1 MLNAIFGTIISGSP
15 IFVITFV
22 NHLFNL
28 PTTLFSIM
36 TSYLSKFR
44 FFLPVFFAMLFL
56 GSTAAFG
63 QLRIDAR
70 STSQKF
76 ASLLQII
83 NYYYVDS
90 TDQPDLTE
98 KAIVA
103 MLKQLDPHS
112 VYLSKDEVAKANEPL
127 QGNFEG
133 VGIQFQLFNDTILVV
148 AAVPG
153 GPSDKLGIRAGD
165 KIITINGEISYGSKI
180 NNNFV
185 MERLRGTKGSK
196 VTVEIMRKG
205 NKDLIDYVI
214 VRDKIPINS
223 VDAVFM
229 LQDGIG
235 YIKLTRFARTSLTEV
250 KNSIS
255 TLRES
260 GMKDLILDL
269 RNNSGGFLDI
279 AIDLSDEFLPSGE
292 LIVYTEGMRS
302 PRMDFKATS
311 KGNFEKG
318 KLIVMINEGSAS
330 ASEIVSGA
338 VQDWDRG
345 IVVGRRSF
353 GKGLVQRPFML
364 PDSSVVRLT
373 TARYY
378 TPSGRSIQKPYE
390 DGVEDYYADLTN
402 RFKHG
407 EFVTADSIRFPDSI
421 KYYTTSKRVVYGGG
435 GIMPDIFIP
444 MDTTSSSKYYSDL
457 WRKGVFNDYT
467 MDYLETNRKD
477 LEKQFPDLITF
488 RNSFVV
494 DDKLMRE
501 FIDYAAGKGVAEDST
516 GVERSGKEIKYIVK
530 GLLGR
535 NLFDVS
541 AYFELISPVDHELQK
556 AIEVM
561 KDDVNFRKLTLS
573 M

>member
-1 MLNAIFGTIISGSP
+1 M
-15 IFVITFV
+15 ITYF
-22 NHLFNL
+22 
-28 PTTLFSIM
+28 
-36 TSYLSKFR
+36 SKFK
-44 FFLPVFFAMLFL
+44 FFLTAFFALLLL
-56 GSTAAFG
+56 GSTTAFG
-63 QLRIDAR
+63 QLRSDAR

-90 TDQPDLTE
+90 TDQPELTE

-103 MLKQLDPHS
+103 MLKELDPHS
-112 VYLSKDEVAKANEPL
+112 VYLSKEEVVKANEPL

-165 KIITINGEISYGSKI
+165 KIITIDKEIAYGPKI

-185 MERLRGTKGSK
+185 MEHLRGAKGSK

-205 NKDLIDYVI
+205 TKGLIDYVI

-223 VDAVFM
+223 VDAAFM
-229 LQDGIG
+229 LEDSIG

-250 KNSIS
+250 KSSIS
-255 TLRES
+255 TLREQ

-292 LIVYTEGMRS
+292 LIVYTEGLRS

-311 KGNFEKG
+311 KGSFEKG

-345 IVVGRRSF
+345 MVVGRRSF

-407 EFVTADSIRFPDSI
+407 EFVNADSIRFPDSI

-444 MDTTSSSKYYSDL
+444 MDTTSSSKYYNDL

-467 MDYLETNRKD
+467 MDYLEKNRKQ
-477 LEKQFPDLITF
+477 LEKLYPNLNAF
-488 RNSFVV
+488 RNGFVM

-501 FIDYAAGKGVAEDST
+501 FIDYASVKGVAEDST
-516 GVERSGKEIKYIVK
+516 GIERSGKEIKYIVK

-541 AYFELISPVDHELQK
+541 AYFELISPVDNELQK
-556 AIEVM
+556 AIEVL
-561 KDDVNFRKLTLS
+561 KDDNNFRKLSLS

>member
-1 MLNAIFGTIISGSP
+1 
-15 IFVITFV
+15 
-22 NHLFNL
+22 
-28 PTTLFSIM
+28 M
-36 TSYLSKFR
+36 TSYFSRFKYYLPAIFALILLSS
-44 FFLPVFFAMLFL
+44 P
-56 GSTAAFG
+56 AAFG
-63 QLRIDAR
+63 QLRSDAR

-165 KIITINGEISYGSKI
+165 KILTIDGEISYGAKI

-205 NKDLIDYVI
+205 NKNLIDYVI

-223 VDAVFM
+223 VDAAFM
-229 LQDGIG
+229 LQDSIG

-250 KNSIS
+250 KSSIS

-279 AIDLSDEFLPSGE
+279 SIDLADEFLPSGE

-311 KGNFEKG
+311 RGSFEKG

-345 IVVGRRSF
+345 MVVGRRSF

-444 MDTTSSSKYYSDL
+444 MDTTSSSKYYNDL

-467 MDYLETNRKD
+467 MDYLEKNRKD
-477 LEKQFPDLITF
+477 LEKQFPNLVAF
-488 RNSFVV
+488 REKFIV

-501 FIDYAAGKGVAEDST
+501 FIDYAGEKGVVEDST
-516 GVERSGKEIKYIVK
+516 GIERSGKEIKYIVK

-541 AYFELISPVDHELQK
+541 AYFELISPVDNELQK

-561 KDDVNFRKLTLS
+561 KDDFNFRKLSLS

>member
-1 MLNAIFGTIISGSP
+1 MIKSFLKARFTAKAIIAI
-15 IFVITFV
+15 
-22 NHLFNL
+22 LL
-28 PTTLFSIM
+28 L
-36 TSYLSKFR
+36 TSTS
-44 FFLPVFFAMLFL
+44 
-56 GSTAAFG
+56 SFG
-63 QLRIDAR
+63 QLRSDTR

-90 TDQPDLTE
+90 TNQPDLTE
-98 KAIVA
+98 KAIVS
-103 MLKQLDPHS
+103 MLKELDPHS

-165 KIITINGEISYGSKI
+165 KIITINGEVAYGSKI

-185 MERLRGTKGSK
+185 MERLRGSKGSK
-196 VTVEIMRKG
+196 VTIEVLRKG
-205 NKDLIDYVI
+205 TKGLIDYTI

-223 VDAVFM
+223 VDATFM
-229 LQDGIG
+229 LENNIG

-250 KNSIS
+250 RQSIA
-255 TLRES
+255 TLNAM
-260 GMKDLILDL
+260 GMKNLILDL

-279 AIDLSDEFLPSGE
+279 AIDLADEFLPSGR
-292 LIVYTEGMRS
+292 LIVYTEGIRS
-302 PRMDFKATS
+302 PRIDYRATS
-311 KGNFEKG
+311 RGGYETG
-318 KLIVMINEGSAS
+318 KIIVMINEGSAS

-345 IVVGRRSF
+345 IVLGRRSF

-378 TPSGRSIQKPYE
+378 TPSGRSIQKPY
-390 DGVEDYYADLTN
+390 DDIEDYYADLTN

-407 EFVTADSIRFPDSI
+407 EFVSADSIKFPDSI
-421 KYYTTSKRVVYGGG
+421 KYFTTAKRVVYGGG

-444 MDTTSSSKYYSDL
+444 MDTSSSSKYYNDL
-457 WRKGVFNDYT
+457 WRKGVFNDFT
-467 MDYLETNRKD
+467 MDYLEKERKI
-477 LEKQFPDLITF
+477 LENKYPDLKTF
-488 RNSFVV
+488 KNKFTV
-494 DDKLMRE
+494 DESLMRE
-501 FIDYAAGKGVAEDST
+501 LIDYASGKGVAEDSS
-516 GVERSGKEIKYIVK
+516 GIERSGKEIKHIIS
-530 GLLGR
+530 GLLAR

-541 AYFELISPVDHELQK
+541 AYFEIISPVDHELMK
-556 AIEVM
+556 AMEVM
-561 KDDVNFRKLTLS
+561 NDDSNFRKLSLS

>member
-1 MLNAIFGTIISGSP
+1 
-15 IFVITFV
+15 
-22 NHLFNL
+22 
-28 PTTLFSIM
+28 M
-36 TSYLSKFR
+36 TSYFSKSKFL
-44 FFLPVFFAMLFL
+44 LPVFIAIILF
-56 GSTAAFG
+56 GSTSVFG
-63 QLRIDAR
+63 QLRSEAR

-90 TDQPDLTE
+90 TDQPELTE
-98 KAIVA
+98 KAIIA
-103 MLKQLDPHS
+103 MLKELDPHS
-112 VYLSKDEVAKANEPL
+112 VYLSKEDVAKANEPL

-165 KIITINGEISYGSKI
+165 KILTIDGEVAYGSKI

-229 LQDGIG
+229 LQDSIG

-250 KNSIS
+250 KKSLS
-255 TLRES
+255 ALRET

-279 AIDLSDEFLPSGE
+279 AIDLADEFLPSGE

-311 KGNFEKG
+311 RGSFEKG

-345 IVVGRRSF
+345 IVLGRRSF

-407 EFVTADSIRFPDSI
+407 EFVNADSIRFPDSI
-421 KYYTTSKRVVYGGG
+421 KYFTTSKRVVYGGG

-467 MDYLETNRKD
+467 MDYLEKNRKN
-477 LEKQFPDLITF
+477 LETQYPDMIAF
-488 RNSFVV
+488 RDRFVV
-494 DDKLMRE
+494 DDNLMRE
-501 FIDYAAGKGVAEDST
+501 FIDYAAEKGVAEDST
-516 GVERSGKEIKYIVK
+516 AIERSGKEIKYIIS
-530 GLLGR
+530 GLLAR

-541 AYFELISPVDHELQK
+541 AYFEIISPVDNELQK

-561 KDDVNFRKLTLS
+561 KDDINFRKLSLS

>member
-1 MLNAIFGTIISGSP
+1 MINSTNRIKIAVFAFLAFLLISPGS
-15 IFVITFV
+15 
-22 NHLFNL
+22 
-28 PTTLFSIM
+28 
-36 TSYLSKFR
+36 SY
-44 FFLPVFFAMLFL
+44 
-56 GSTAAFG
+56 G
-63 QLRIDAR
+63 QLRNDTR
-70 STSQKF
+70 STAQKF
-76 ASLLQII
+76 SSLLQII

-90 TDQPDLTE
+90 TNQSDLTE
-98 KAIVA
+98 KAIIS
-103 MLKQLDPHS
+103 MLKELDPHS
-112 VYLSKDEVAKANEPL
+112 VYLSKEEVAKANEPL

-133 VGIQFQLFNDTILVV
+133 VGIQFQIFSDTILVV

-165 KIITINGEISYGSKI
+165 KIITINGEVAHGSKI
-180 NNNFV
+180 TNTFV

-196 VTVEIMRKG
+196 VTIEVFRKG
-205 NKDLIDYVI
+205 TPGLIDYTI

-223 VDAVFM
+223 VDATFM
-229 LQDGIG
+229 INDNIG
-235 YIKLTRFARTSLTEV
+235 YIKLTRFARTSLSEV
-250 KNSIS
+250 KQSIAE
-255 TLRES
+255 LEAK
-260 GMKDLILDL
+260 GMKNLILDL

-279 AIDLSDEFLPSGE
+279 AIDLSDEFLPAGR
-292 LIVYTEGMRS
+292 LIVYTEGLRN
-302 PRMDFKATS
+302 PRMDYKATS
-311 KGNFEKG
+311 RGNFEKG

-345 IVVGRRSF
+345 LVLGRRSF
-353 GKGLVQRPFML
+353 GKGLVQRPFVL

-390 DGVEDYYADLTN
+390 DGVEDYYADLTK

-421 KYYTTSKRVVYGGG
+421 RYFTPSKRVVYGGG

-444 MDTTSSSKYYSDL
+444 MDTTSSSKYYNDL
-457 WRKGVFNDYT
+457 WRKGVFNDFT
-467 MDYLETNRKD
+467 MDYLEKNRKTLKSD
-477 LEKQFPDLITF
+477 YPDLLTF
-488 RNSFVV
+488 RNGFNVDERLMQEFV
-494 DDKLMRE
+494 
-501 FIDYAAGKGVAEDST
+501 DYASSKGVAENAE
-516 GVERSGKEIKYIVK
+516 GLERSGMEIKYIVM
-530 GLLGR
+530 GLIAR

-541 AYFELISPVDHELQK
+541 AYFEIISPVDNELMK

-561 KDDVNFRKLTLS
+561 NDETTFRKLSLS